1 MLLGGVFSLITSV
14 LSGVGGFLSGFLSNR
29 RLKSDVVAV
38 NWSR

>member
-1 MLLGGVFSLITSV
+1 MLLGGVFSLLTSV
-14 LSGVGGFLSGFLSNR
+14 LSGLGGFLGSFLSDR

>member
-1 MLLGGVFSLITSV
+1 MFDGIL
-14 LSGVGGFLSGFLSNR
+14 GFLAALFGSLFSNR

>member
-1 MLLGGVFSLITSV
+1 MLLGGVFGLLTSV
-14 LSGVGGFLSGFLSNR
+14 LGGLGNFLGSFLSNR

>member
-1 MLLGGVFSLITSV
+1 MGLLDGIFGLVTSL
-14 LSGVGGFLSGFLSNR
+14 LNGLGGFLSDR

>member
-14 LSGVGGFLSGFLSNR
+14 LGGVGNFLGGFLSNR

>member
-1 MLLGGVFSLITSV
+1 MGLLGGIFGLVTSLLNS
-14 LSGVGGFLSGFLSNR
+14 LGGFLSNR

>member
-1 MLLGGVFSLITSV
+1 MLFGLLTSLLTFLGGFVSD
-14 LSGVGGFLSGFLSNR
+14 R